1 MEATFSLNVNN
12 VFVGP
17 YSSYK
22 KEGLVREVLPF
33 LMFLSTYQKVVG
45 SIHAGDT
52 INMRTKHGLL
62 EGEWIDPW

>member
-22 KEGLVREVLPF
+22 KEGLVHEVLPF
-33 LMFLSTYQKVVG
+33 IMFLSTY
-45 SIHAGDT
+45 
-52 INMRTKHGLL
+52 
-62 EGEWIDPW
+62 